1 MGHADCRSIVTV
13 AMVQGNNCHG
23 VGHGLMPQSCCL
35 MAVTKPWHIK
45 QPKCGSWCLSA
56 LPNEYFFLYLLW
68 VGPGWGCTSPALRR
82 PNTIC
87 LRRSCRP
94 SSECN
99 LVQLVNEMPR
109 RCRQEHRGL
118 NGSMHRGCEL
128 RQKKSTSIR
137 RLRKSFQISIRRI
150 HVDHQNQAV

>member
-1 MGHADCRSIVTV
+1 
-13 AMVQGNNCHG
+13 MVQGNNCHG

-118 NGSMHRGCEL
+118 NGSMYRGCEL
-128 RQKKSTSIR
+128 RQKKKHLHTEVAKVVSNIYTSNPCR
-137 RLRKSFQISIRRI
+137 PPEPGCLAS
-150 HVDHQNQAV
+150 V